1 MADVEMIYEHSRA
14 CDVHVEATREHGPV
28 VWCVNRAE
36 HLGPGMYAA
45 QPYPRDRG
53 WGLPY
58 VLVGLSLP
66 ALRRVAAARAQ
77 APDAHTWGIRD
88 FARVVVPAVRPLA
101 RRPCARPV

>member
-14 CDVHVEATREHGPV
+14 CDVHAEATREHGPV

-45 QPYPRDRG
+45 QPYPRDKG

-66 ALRRVAAARAQ
+66 ALRALLPSGLKRQ
-77 APDAHTWGIRD
+77 APMSGDPEISLEWWYE
-88 FARVVVPAVRPLA
+88 P
-101 RRPCARPV
+101 

>member
-14 CDVHVEATREHGPV
+14 CDVHAEATREHGPV

-45 QPYPRDRG
+45 QPYPRDGG

-66 ALRRVAAARAQ
+66 ALHALLPSGLKRQ
-77 APDAHTWGIRD
+77 APMPGE
-88 FARVVVPAVRPLA
+88 PASSLEWWYEP
-101 RRPCARPV
+101 